1 MTSGRSGVLATPIEA
16 IRVDSRG
23 QCLLDRAIILHCQPY
38 RETSLFVDAF
48 TEHHGRVRL
57 LGKGVRRGKHP
68 LAEVL
73 RSLNRVRLSF
83 IGRGDLPLIT
93 AVEQADGGG
102 PALKGTA
109 LLCGFY
115 LSELLVRLLPTHD
128 PHPGVFGLC
137 LDTLQ
142 QLATG
147 HGLQQ
152 TLRGFELGLL
162 EEIGYGLRL
171 DEDAEGRAIQPDRC
185 YAYYPEQG
193 AVEMNPATP
202 GVVQGTTL
210 LALGERHFSDDTQL
224 REAKRLMRRILQHH
238 LNGRP
243 LKSRELFQQP
253 DYPNKP

>member
-1 MTSGRSGVLATPIEA
+1 MTSGHSGVLVTPIEA
-16 IRVDSRG
+16 IRVDNRSRY
-23 QCLLDRAIILHCQPY
+23 LLDRAIILHCQPY
-38 RETSLFVDAF
+38 RESSLFVDVF
-48 TEHHGRVRL
+48 TEHNGRLRL
-57 LGKGVRRGKHP
+57 LCKGARRGKHP

-73 RSLNRVRLSF
+73 RSLNRVRVSF
-83 IGRGDLPLIT
+83 IGRGDLPLLT
-93 AVEQADGGG
+93 AAEQADGGG
-102 PALKGTA
+102 LALEGTA

-147 HGLQQ
+147 HALQQ
-152 TLRGFELGLL
+152 TLRVFEIGLL

-171 DEDAEGRAIQPDRC
+171 DEDTEGRAIDPDRC
-185 YAYYPEQG
+185 YAYYPDQG

-210 LALGERHFSDDTQL
+210 LALGERQFSDDTQL
-224 REAKRLMRRILQHH
+224 REAKCLMRRILHHH

-243 LKSRELFQQP
+243 LKSRELFRQP
-253 DYPNKP
+253 DYPDRQ